1 MHESETNSAMDVI
14 LTRSGL
20 NESRHR
26 VHAAVADPSG
36 RVIAS
41 TGSPELVTFIR
52 SAAKPFQ
59 ALPLVEEGVPER
71 LGLTED
77 ELAVCCASH
86 GGEPAH
92 LERVRSLLT
101 RGGFSEEDL
110 ECGPHPPL
118 NRQAA
123 RQLVAAGESPSR
135 IHNNC
140 SGKHGGMLLLAR
152 QLGWAPEGYRRGN
165 HPVQQRMIAELS
177 RWTGIPVERLPTGVD
192 GCGVLCFA
200 LPLSALAGAF
210 ARFGRA
216 AFGGG
221 SGPSVILEAMARH
234 PFQVAGTGRLC
245 TAVLEAT
252 GGRVVAKLGAEGVY
266 GGVDRGSGL
275 GFALKV
281 EDGALRACEV
291 ALVGLLDRMEV
302 LDGGS
307 DDGLSPWRD
316 RSVTNTLGEDAATLS
331 CVGSL
336 ESAGEVH
343 GP

>member
-1 MHESETNSAMDVI
+1 MDVI
-14 LTRSGL
+14 LTRAGL
-20 NESRHR
+20 VESRHR
-26 VHAAVADPSG
+26 VHMAVADPAG
-36 RVIAS
+36 QLAAWAGAPDLI
-41 TGSPELVTFIR
+41 TFIR

-59 ALPLVEEGVPER
+59 ALPLVEEGVPEV
-71 LGLTED
+71 LGLTEE

-101 RGGFSEEDL
+101 RGGFTEEDL

-118 NRQAA
+118 NREAA
-123 RQLVAAGESPSR
+123 RQLAAQGEPPSR

-152 QLGWAPEGYRRGN
+152 RMGWDPRGYRFRD
-165 HPVQQRMIAELS
+165 HPVQQRMMAEVA
-177 RWTGIPVERLPTGVD
+177 RWTGIPTQRVRTGVD

-210 ARFGRA
+210 ARFAHA
-216 AFGGG
+216 ASRDG

-245 TAVLEAT
+245 TAVMEAT
-252 GGRVVAKLGAEGVY
+252 DGRVVAKLGAEGVY
-266 GGVDRGSGL
+266 AGVDRRSGL

-281 EDGALRACEV
+281 EDGARRACEV
-291 ALVGLLDRMEV
+291 ALVGLLDRMEM
-302 LDGGS
+302 LDGASGH
-307 DDGLSPWRD
+307 GLAPWRE
-316 RSVTNTLGEDAATLS
+316 RSVPNTLGEDAATLA

-336 ESAGEVH
+336 ESTGERHVL
-343 GP
+343 